1 MHDTGTG
8 SGQSCWRKSSYSL
21 TIGECVEVTSSSAG
35 IKVRDSNKKESTV
48 IFPALQTDRL
58 LLADFRI
65 FDSTVLPQHCV
76 LAYVSL
82 TKAIT
87 TP

>member
-48 IFPALQTDRL
+48 IFSSIANWQAFVGRL
-58 LLADFRI
+58 KNL
-65 FDSTVLPQHCV
+65 
-76 LAYVSL
+76 
-82 TKAIT
+82 
-87 TP
+87 